1 MGIWL
6 FAEPHF
12 LDQRPG
18 FGFVA
23 AEAHVEFHRMLGTA
37 LRKDILTERAG
48 DLAVEDALFLE
59 EREGVRLQHLGP
71 LVAVI
76 PRGIA
81 TREDMSECRGHRRSG
96 NYGQHLRRGHRC
108 DLELLDIALEGSV
121 IVCHAISVRPNESWR
136 TLE

>member
-1 MGIWL
+1 MHHKREPPAGGSLFLSGMGMRL

-48 DLAVEDALFLE
+48 DLAVEDALLLE
-59 EREGVRLQHLGP
+59 EREGIRLQHLGP

-81 TREDMSECRGHRRSG
+81 AREDLSLIH
-96 NYGQHLRRGHRC
+96 
-108 DLELLDIALEGSV
+108 I
-121 IVCHAISVRPNESWR
+121 
-136 TLE
+136 

>member
-6 FAEPHF
+6 FAEPTF

-76 PRGIA
+76 PAAIA
-81 TREDMSECRGHRRSG
+81 TREDMSECRAIAVPDVRAAPAVGVPCDGDLRTARHRPRKA
-96 NYGQHLRRGHRC
+96 R
-108 DLELLDIALEGSV
+108 
-121 IVCHAISVRPNESWR
+121 
-136 TLE
+136 

>member
-1 MGIWL
+1 MGMRL

-59 EREGVRLQHLGP
+59 EREGVRLQHFGP

-81 TREDMSECRGHRRSG
+81 APRRYVRMPGPSPFRELRAAPASGPSMRPRTARR
-96 NYGQHLRRGHRC
+96 
-108 DLELLDIALEGSV
+108 
-121 IVCHAISVRPNESWR
+121 RPR
-136 TLE
+136 KAR

>member
-1 MGIWL
+1 MGMRL

-48 DLAVEDALFLE
+48 DLAVEDALFLDIYFDELIRFAEQRYRYLNTIAE
-59 EREGVRLQHLGP
+59 EIERQVNQ
-71 LVAVI
+71 
-76 PRGIA
+76 
-81 TREDMSECRGHRRSG
+81 
-96 NYGQHLRRGHRC
+96 Y
-108 DLELLDIALEGSV
+108 LD
-121 IVCHAISVRPNESWR
+121 SWKNKKIER
-136 TLE
+136 

>member
-71 LVAVI
+71 LLAVI
-76 PRGIA
+76 PPGIA
-81 TREDMSECRGHRRSG
+81 TREDMSECRKPS
-96 NYGQHLRRGHRC
+96 
-108 DLELLDIALEGSV
+108 
-121 IVCHAISVRPNESWR
+121 
-136 TLE
+136 